1 MLLDE
6 LFIRKT
12 LGDVSILNTIPDN
25 PVFVVDSRKAQK
37 GTIFVALAGKKQDG
51 HAFIKDALINGA
63 SGIMIANAQKNS
75 LKAVDESLLKKI
87 AIITVRDPMQAL
99 CDLAIA
105 WRAQFNIPI
114 IGVTGSVGKTS
125 TKEFI

>member
-12 LGDVSILNTIPDN
+12 LRDVSILNSLPSDPI
-25 PVFVVDSRKAQK
+25 FVVDSRKAQK

-63 SGIMIANAQKNS
+63 SGIMIAAAQKKS
-75 LKAVDESLLKKI
+75 LKTVDETLLKKV
-87 AIITVRDPMQAL
+87 AIITVEDPMQAL
-99 CDLAIA
+99 YDLAIA
-105 WRAQFNIPI
+105 WR
-114 IGVTGSVGKTS
+114 
-125 TKEFI
+125 